1 MHLSTK
7 GRYAV
12 MAMTDLAR
20 QAGREGARAVSLAE
34 IAARQE
40 ISLAYLEQIFAR
52 LRRGGLV
59 IGARGPGGGYVLARP
74 AGAIPVMAVIAAV
87 DEPVEVTRC
96 GEATG
101 CLSKGDRCL
110 THGLW
115 DALGETIARFLSG
128 VTLADVVDG
137 RFDAPAVPPVRLPV
151 EAAA

>member
-12 MAMTDLAR
+12 MAMADLAR
-20 QAGREGARAVSLAE
+20 SAASGETPRAVSLAE
-34 IAARQE
+34 IAGRQA

-59 IGARGPGGGYVLARP
+59 VGARGPGGGYVLAR
-74 AGAIPVMAVIAAV
+74 AARDIPVFAVISAV
-87 DEPVEVTRC
+87 DEPVAVTRC
-96 GEATG
+96 REGRG
-101 CLSKGDRCL
+101 CAPGGALCL

-115 DALGETIARFLSG
+115 DALGRTIERFLSG
-128 VTLADVVDG
+128 VSLADVVEG
-137 RFDAPAVPPVRLPV
+137 RFDAPAAPSLA